1 MMFRCFVCKSAFHS
15 IQLLVRHLKLSHAF
29 FPGMQ
34 FQLVCDQNGCRH
46 RFCSFSGFRKHLQCK
61 HNAEILDPAVNE
73 PVTPSVVVHEQRTVL
88 TLISE
93 QPVNSQS
100 CIENRQ
106 HTQEM
111 CASLIA
117 KLQSSG
123 VATNVVKTVVAN
135 MEELVEELHSTVKE
149 DVIKLLPDEG
159 MRAKFDEYFDSL
171 ENPFSKLN
179 TETKL
184 KKYFSE
190 KCGLVEPVEVALGV
204 RYDTRRNRDTGT
216 YEQVP
221 VTDKFVYIPLLETL
235 KLIFNNKEICDH
247 ILQPCE
253 KTGVY
258 KDFCDGN
265 YFKDPPP
272 FL

>member
-1 MMFRCFVCKSAFHS
+1 M
-15 IQLLVRHLKLSHAF
+15 
-29 FPGMQ
+29 
-34 FQLVCDQNGCRH
+34 
-46 RFCSFSGFRKHLQCK
+46 
-61 HNAEILDPAVNE
+61 
-73 PVTPSVVVHEQRTVL
+73 
-88 TLISE
+88 
-93 QPVNSQS
+93 
-100 CIENRQ
+100 
-106 HTQEM
+106 
-111 CASLIA
+111 
-117 KLQSSG
+117 
-123 VATNVVKTVVAN
+123 
-135 MEELVEELHSTVKE
+135 
-149 DVIKLLPDEG
+149 
-159 MRAKFDEYFDSL
+159 
-171 ENPFSKLN
+171 
-179 TETKL
+179 